1 MEFKTE
7 LEVRQEIFNRLQ
19 KVYEVI
25 DELVSITVERN
36 YKSPDGKGYRLG
48 INKNDYNEVKT
59 NFSDFYDMRHLI
71 SQTYTTNYDDWQ
83 TLFQMVYSFIY
94 LFKEGKIF
102 FMNIYETNTVDMMN
116 LKNEVRNFVLAK
128 KIDPVKNS
136 AEYVSYKG
144 NLSLKESFEL
154 VCKENNIQFDEELD
168 FNGKKDFI
176 LYSFTSAKYEVAING
191 VNEEFAEFIKNNPSA
206 IPHLDDMSWML
217 EIMHD
222 NNVIDEDQFEEYEAY
237 YEDIIPLIEDVEEL
251 VIYTKSGDP
260 ISIEESQLSITPFRE
275 NFIGDLI
282 DEKLEGMDYYYLV
295 MTGAPAYHSG
305 IILIDEETN
314 KEKIIKKLKLIQIEE
329 YSLGFKYEE
338 NEDYFD
344 IGDQIKQKY
353 VTANLIPAEE
363 IASKDINQL
372 FKN

>member
-1 MEFKTE
+1 
-7 LEVRQEIFNRLQ
+7 V
-19 KVYEVI
+19 
-25 DELVSITVERN
+25 
-36 YKSPDGKGYRLG
+36 
-48 INKNDYNEVKT
+48 
-59 NFSDFYDMRHLI
+59 
-71 SQTYTTNYDDWQ
+71 
-83 TLFQMVYSFIY
+83 LFRS
-94 LFKEGKIF
+94 
-102 FMNIYETNTVDMMN
+102 
-116 LKNEVRNFVLAK
+116 
-128 KIDPVKNS
+128 
-136 AEYVSYKG
+136 
-144 NLSLKESFEL
+144 KESFEL

-206 IPHLDDMSWML
+206 IPQLDDMSWML

-237 YEDIIPLIEDVEEL
+237 YEDIIPLVEDVEEL
-251 VIYTKSGDP
+251 VIYTKSGEP
-260 ISIEESQLSITPFRE
+260 ISIEESEPSTTPFRE
-275 NFIGDLI
+275 NLIGDLI

-305 IILIDEETN
+305 IILVDEETN
-314 KEKIIKKLKLIQIEE
+314 KEKIIQKLKLIQLEG
-329 YSLGFKYEE
+329 YSLGFRYEE

-363 IASKDINQL
+363 ITGKNINQL
-372 FKN
+372 FKG

>member
-154 VCKENNIQFDEELD
+154 VCKENNIQFDEEFD

-191 VNEEFAEFIKNNPSA
+191 VNEEFAEFIKTNPNA

-275 NFIGDLI
+275 NLIGDLI